1 MEQFVLFGI
10 VTLIALG
17 ITSQWL
23 AWRFQLP
30 AIVIMSIAGLLIGPF
45 LGILNPEQALGD
57 FYIPVI
63 SLAVA
68 LILFEG
74 SSSLDIREL
83 RGISKS
89 VIRIVTIGAFLA
101 WIGGSLAAHYIA
113 GLQWETSFVIGGL
126 FIVTGPTVIIPLL
139 RQAKLKPRTAA
150 VLKWEGIIV
159 DPFGA
164 LVALF
169 AYQIV
174 KVITN
179 DAIGISY
186 IFSFFLGAIFAALLG
201 YIFALTISM
210 MIEKG
215 KIPEYLKT
223 PIILSFVLLC
233 FGISEMMMHE
243 TGLLAVTVMGLTI
256 ARLSKYI
263 SALGDIR
270 HFNEDISVL
279 LTSTI
284 FIMLTASL
292 PMSTIKEI
300 FSLPIIS
307 FIVIMLFLVRP
318 ASIWISTIG
327 TELSL
332 AEKTLIGWIA
342 PRGIVALTVSGYFA
356 SILTEDGYYSDAKI
370 FTTITFALVIVT
382 VCAHGFS
389 IGFLSRKLGLANKH
403 SPGVLLVGS
412 SKFSIELAVFFKEK
426 GIPTLIVDRV
436 FDHII
441 EAKSRD
447 VDTYYGEILSKNT
460 QFNVDMNSYEYI
472 LALDDSVPYNALI
485 HNMYLP
491 IFGHQNC
498 LALTINTEEHVM
510 EQLYSPAIK
519 SYLLFG
525 EKESYQELNRKI
537 ESGYTFKNIE
547 MKENKIIKREDRSNL
562 ELNICVIKK
571 SGKIT
576 FATLKKD
583 LVAEAGDQ
591 LVILSK
597 NE

>member
-1 MEQFVLFGI
+1 MEQLILFGI
-10 VTLIALG
+10 VTFLALG

-45 LGILNPEQALGD
+45 LGFINPEHALGD
-57 FYIPVI
+57 YYVPII

-74 SSSLDIREL
+74 SSSLDVREL

-89 VIRIVTIGAFLA
+89 VVRIVTIGAFLA
-101 WIGGSLAAHYIA
+101 WIGGSLAAHYA
-113 GLQWETSFVIGGL
+113 VGLSWEVSFVIGGL

-179 DAIGISY
+179 DSIGISY

-201 YIFALTISM
+201 YIFAFTISKM
-210 MIEKG
+210 SEKG
-215 KIPEYLKT
+215 KIPEYLKA
-223 PIILSFVLLC
+223 PIILSSVLLC
-233 FGISEMMMHE
+233 FGISEMIMHE

-256 ARLSKYI
+256 AHKSKYI
-263 SALGDIR
+263 SSLGGIR
-270 HFNEDISVL
+270 HFNENISVL

-292 PMSTIKEI
+292 PMATIKEI

-307 FIVIMLFLVRP
+307 FILIMLFLVRP

-332 AEKTLIGWIA
+332 AERTLIGWIA
-342 PRGIVALTVSGYFA
+342 PRGIVALTVAGYFA
-356 SILTEDGYYSDAKI
+356 SILSEDGYSDAKI

-389 IGFLSRKLGLANKH
+389 IGFISRKLGLANKH
-403 SPGVLLVGS
+403 SPGILLAGA
-412 SKFSIELAVFFKEK
+412 SKFSIELALFFRKI
-426 GIPTLIVDRV
+426 GISTIIVDRV
-436 FDHII
+436 YDNII
-441 EAKSRD
+441 EAKKRNI
-447 VDTYYGEILSKNT
+447 DTYHGEILSKNT
-460 QFNVDMNSYEYI
+460 QFNIDMNSYDYI
-472 LALDDSVPYNALI
+472 LAVTDTVPYNALI

-498 LALTINTEEHVM
+498 LALTINKEEHVM
-510 EQLYSPAIK
+510 DQLYSPAIK
-519 SYLLFG
+519 SQLLFG
-525 EKESYQELNRKI
+525 EKENYKELNRKI
-537 ESGYTFKNIE
+537 ETGHTFKSIE
-547 MKENKIIKREDRSNL
+547 MKENKTIKREDRSPH
-562 ELNICVIKK
+562 ELIICVLKK
-571 SGKIT
+571 NDKIT
-576 FATLKKD
+576 FATLTED
-583 LVAEAGDQ
+583 LIVEAGDH

-597 NE
+597 D